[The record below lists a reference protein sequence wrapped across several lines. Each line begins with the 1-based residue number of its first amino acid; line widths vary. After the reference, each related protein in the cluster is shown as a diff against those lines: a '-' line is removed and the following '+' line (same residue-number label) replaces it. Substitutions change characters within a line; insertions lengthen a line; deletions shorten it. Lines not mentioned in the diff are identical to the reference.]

1 MNRPNPPRRAP
12 AGKPGPKRPTPPDP
26 ARLRQAKARRRLV
39 RRQAIRRLSVYA
51 VAVLILYALGVGLFA
66 GSIWL
71 KLRSFAT
78 TQPEVYPVFFLD
90 REQDEFAAE
99 PSGTL
104 VKPREPLADQGQY
117 LPLSVLEPYVAFAVG
132 GTALERTLYLAGGT
146 ATFAADSVQVT
157 INTEPTSLSLP
168 CRIVDSQLYL
178 PLDFFQNCLNGL
190 QIQFDTQAQQYTVTP
205 APTVTL
211 GFVEPT
217 VLTPLDYQELSELTR
232 K

>member
-1 MNRPNPPRRAP
+1 MNRPNPPLRTP
-12 AGKPGPKRPTPPDP
+12 AGRPGPKRPAPQDP
-26 ARLRQAKARRRLV
+26 ARLRQAKLRRRRI
-39 RRQAIRRLSVYA
+39 RRQALRRLGVST
-51 VAVLILYALGVGLFA
+51 VAVLLLYALGVGLFA

-78 TQPEVYPVFFLD
+78 AQPEVYPVFFLD

-104 VKPREPLADQGQY
+104 YKPQEPLSDQGQY

-132 GTALERTLYLAGGT
+132 GTASERTLYLAGGT
-146 ATFAADSVQVT
+146 ATFAENSVQVV

-168 CRIVDSQLYL
+168 CRIVDAKLYL
-178 PLDFFQNCLNGL
+178 PLDFFQHCLNGL
-190 QIQFDTQAQQYTVTP
+190 QIQFDDQAQRYTVTP
-205 APTVTL
+205 GPAVTL

-217 VLTPLDYQELSELTR
+217 VLTPLDYDLTR
-232 K
+232 Q